1 MKKCLAAILVLA
13 FVFNAASEAA
23 WIWNK
28 DTGFYNP
35 KYAVK
40 ESAEAQLKYG
50 MDFFEKKKYEHA
62 RKLFKRLIQFF
73 PDSKL
78 NAEAQYMIAECF
90 YLDKDYWRAYLEY
103 KILVK
108 EYPRHE
114 RIQDVIKK
122 QYRIGHLLCNGTKR
136 KWMGIKIKAEE
147 KGMEVLE
154 SVILLDSW
162 DELADDALFEIGKCQ
177 YRKKQYESAEKSFS
191 KLVQD
196 YPSSAFVGEAQYLKA
211 RCSYDQIQGLE
222 YAPDLPAKAKRDF
235 SILKE
240 DYPEAEVTKDAE
252 SKISQMAEESAK
264 SDFEKAHYYLK
275 NKKYTAASIYFRA
288 VARNY
293 PDTNTG
299 QKAAR
304 IWKVL
309 ESLEPPK

>member
-1 MKKCLAAILVLA
+1 MKKSLLATLILA
-13 FVFNAASEAA
+13 FGFHTPSEAK

-40 ESAEAQLKYG
+40 ESAEAQFKYA
-50 MDFFEKKKYEHA
+50 MSFFEKKRFEHS

-78 NAEAQYMIAECF
+78 NAESQYMIAEC
-90 YLDKDYWRAYLEY
+90 YHEDQDYWQAYKEY
-103 KILVK
+103 QVLVK

-122 QYRIGHLLCNGTKR
+122 QYEIGRLLCNGTKR

-154 SVILLDSW
+154 NVILLDSW

-177 YRKKQYESAEKSFS
+177 YRKKQYESADKTFA

-196 YPSSAFVGEAQYLKA
+196 YPSSEHVEKAQYLKA
-211 RCSYDQIQGLE
+211 RCSYDRIQGLE

-235 SILKE
+235 EILAE
-240 DYPEAEVTKDAE
+240 DYPQAKVTADAE
-252 SKISQMAEESAK
+252 TKINQMAEESAK

-275 NKKYTAASIYFRA
+275 NNKYAAAAIYIRS
-288 VARNY
+288 VARKY
-293 PDTNTG
+293 PNTETG
-299 QKAAR
+299 KKAAR

-309 ESLEPPK
+309 ESLEQPK

>member
-1 MKKCLAAILVLA
+1 MKNCLAAMLALA
-13 FVFNAASEAA
+13 FVFSASSEAK

-40 ESAEAQLKYG
+40 ETAEEQHKYA
-50 MDFFEKKKYEHA
+50 MEFFEKKKYQHA
-62 RKLFKRLIQFF
+62 RKLFKRHIQFF

-78 NAEAQYMIAECF
+78 NADAQYMIAEC
-90 YLDKDYWRAYLEY
+90 YYAEKDYWKAYLDFQ
-103 KILVK
+103 ILVK

-122 QYRIGHLLCNGTKR
+122 QFQIGYLMCNGTKR

-162 DELADDALFEIGKCQ
+162 DELADDALYEIGKCQ
-177 YRKKQYESAEKSFS
+177 YRKRQYESAEKTLS

-196 YPSSAFVGEAQYLKA
+196 YPSSEHVDQAQYLKA
-211 RCSYDQIQGLE
+211 RCSYDRIQGLD
-222 YAPDLPAKAKRDF
+222 YDRLLPEKAERDF
-235 SILKE
+235 TILKE
-240 DYPEAEVTKDAE
+240 EYPESKVTKDAE
-252 SKISQMAEESAK
+252 TKISQMAEERAK

-275 NKKYTAASIYFRA
+275 NNKYAAASIYFRS
-288 VARNY
+288 VARKY
-293 PDTNTG
+293 PETKTG

-304 IWKVL
+304 IWEVL
-309 ESLEPPK
+309 KSLEPPK